1 MNSPK
6 GVKSGVIRFAIF
18 SSPVDFDSDVTL
30 LKCLIVNRRSVSM
43 NDLDSLIVCQRP
55 NIWLWSASNY

>member
-18 SSPVDFDSDVTL
+18 SSPVDFDSGVTL
-30 LKCLIVNRRSVSM
+30 LKCLIVDRRSVSM
-43 NDLDSLIVCQRP
+43 NDLDSLIVGQRQ
-55 NIWLWSASNY
+55 NI